1 MSARQDPKPL
11 KPWTKKGLLHR
22 TPSPLPHVAGS
33 HVSSESQFDRRSW
46 ALLGLAIL
54 LIVVAICVA
63 IPTLYLGLVRSGVLG
78 DRAPSGEGSLLIG
91 LVGLTT
97 LFCLYMVHQH
107 SQLVQLRRKL
117 RHDEMELE
125 QSKSRLG
132 ELISLFQLGNT
143 LHMDLPLGTVAEIT
157 VRRLASSL
165 HSQDVT
171 LFLMDEDGKVLT
183 SHATFGLVAR
193 TAEPPVAF
201 GDGAV
206 GWAARHREPVLMRAG
221 EGDARFAEFF
231 ASHPGVG
238 SVLILPVSVANRCIA
253 VLQACRAPEAQPFRL
268 EHRDI
273 GQLFADNVAPVIDRA
288 QASIRARRAAAA
300 AGTVSPPEEENAAA
314 AFRDVFLSAAAAEL
328 KTPLTTLVAY
338 AEILDQN
345 EKSLTPATR
354 HEFSGRLRSE
364 ADRLVTLI
372 DDVLDLVRLE
382 MGRYLLDLRL
392 GNVNQVIR
400 ASLESVRDQI
410 EARRVAV
417 DLDLDASIPDQ
428 HIDPSKLRQAL
439 THLLRNALRFSPE
452 RGRVRIVSFLT
463 EEGACVEV
471 RDGGP
476 SIPEEASAAVFDLET
491 GGPRHPRCKGGQGF
505 GLHLAR
511 RFVEL
516 HGGTMGARTSPDGG
530 STFWIRLP
538 RGTDLSSL
546 IGSDPFVQEIARS

>member
-1 MSARQDPKPL
+1 V
-11 KPWTKKGLLHR
+11 T
-22 TPSPLPHVAGS
+22 
-33 HVSSESQFDRRSW
+33 ENQFDRRSW

-54 LIVVAICVA
+54 LIVAAFCVA
-63 IPTLYLGLVRSGVLG
+63 IPTLYLGLVRAGVLG
-78 DRAPSGEGSLLIG
+78 DHAPSGESSLLTG
-91 LVGLTT
+91 LIGLTT

-165 HSQDVT
+165 HSHDVT
-171 LFLMDEDGKVLT
+171 LFLADDEGKILT
-183 SHATFGLVAR
+183 SHATFGLVGR
-193 TAEPPVAF
+193 GPELPVVL
-201 GDGAV
+201 GDGPV
-206 GWAARHREPVLMRAG
+206 GWVARHREPVLMRVD
-221 EGDARFAEFF
+221 ERDARFAEFF
-231 ASHPGVG
+231 ASHPDAG
-238 SVLILPVSVANRCIA
+238 SVLILPVTVANRCVA
-253 VLQACRAPEAQPFRL
+253 VLQTCRASEADPFRL

-273 GQLFADNVAPVIDRA
+273 GQLFANNVAPVIDRA
-288 QASIRARRAAAA
+288 QAQLRARRAAAA
-300 AGTVSPPEEENAAA
+300 AGSVSPPEEDENASA

-328 KTPLTTLVAY
+328 KTPLTALVAY

-364 ADRLVTLI
+364 ADRLATLI

-400 ASLESVRDQI
+400 GSLESVREQV
-410 EARRVAV
+410 EARRVTV

-428 HIDPSKLRQAL
+428 HLDPAKLRQAL
-439 THLLRNALRFSPE
+439 AHLLRNALRFSPE
-452 RGRVRIVSFLT
+452 RGRVRLVSFLT
-463 EEGACVEV
+463 EQGVCVEV

-476 SIPEEASAAVFDLET
+476 PIPEESSPAMFDLET
-491 GGPRHPRCKGGQGF
+491 RGQRHARAKGGQGF

-516 HGGTMGARTSPDGG
+516 HGGTVGARTSPDGG
-530 STFWIRLP
+530 STFWIQLP
-538 RGTDLSSL
+538 RGEDLSSL